1 MGNERIAPT
10 PPLGWNS
17 WDCYGMG
24 ITEQELLANARAMKQ
39 TLKPVGFEYLAGGIE
54 DQLAL
59 EVAHGLPA
67 ARHPFFR
74 HPVSI
79 THLTVY
85 LTVLEF

>member
-1 MGNERIAPT
+1 MEIERGRGVARCGRYRPQRR
-10 PPLGWNS
+10 PL
-17 WDCYGMG
+17 
-24 ITEQELLANARAMKQ
+24 Q
-39 TLKPVGFEYLAGGIE
+39 PVRFEYLAGGIE